1 MNPDNE
7 KNRADEEQIVL
18 PHSDRAETDDEN
30 VAADGAENAGNETG
44 ELPARSAADTLKKF
58 GRAAWAYIKHARI
71 ELIVAVALL
80 ALDLITK
87 AIVAHNMYVGQ
98 SVEIIP
104 QFLYF
109 TYVRNTKAAF
119 GSAFGL
125 EKALGDDAIRIIF
138 LVITVLA
145 VGVFCWLL
153 YRCRKRHILMRVS
166 IALIIAGAIGNFID
180 RLCLHYV
187 RDFVEIVFFG
197 CDVPLLGESF
207 AIFNIA
213 DVGLTV
219 GVILFLIYFIV
230 IYKEPKAKPT
240 TVNGQTDV
248 LPESGEAESAPTN
261 DGQASAEK
269 AQDAASGQTF
279 RAEHAGGETA
289 TEQPPQAN
297 APEDGNDNAAE

>member
-1 MNPDNE
+1 MNPDSE
-7 KNRADEEQIVL
+7 KNKTDEEQAVL
-18 PHSDRAETDDEN
+18 LHSDSVETDAEN
-30 VAADGAENAGNETG
+30 VSADGAENAEI
-44 ELPARSAADTLKKF
+44 EPSARSAADTLKKF
-58 GRAAWAYIKHARI
+58 GRAAWEYIKHARI
-71 ELIVAVALL
+71 ELLVAVALL

-87 AIVAHNMYVGQ
+87 AIVAHTMYVGQ

-104 QFLYF
+104 KFLYF

-138 LVITVLA
+138 LIITVLA

-153 YRCRKRHILMRVS
+153 YRCRRRHILMRVS

-219 GVILFLIYFIV
+219 GVILFLVYFIA
-230 IYKEPKAKPT
+230 IYKEPKAKPAAADGAQT
-240 TVNGQTDV
+240 SASPESGAAEDAQADGQTDADGTQAV
-248 LPESGEAESAPTN
+248 ADTPQEIAEMRGERTEEQTPQPSADEEGYDDVAE
-261 DGQASAEK
+261 
-269 AQDAASGQTF
+269 
-279 RAEHAGGETA
+279 
-289 TEQPPQAN
+289 
-297 APEDGNDNAAE
+297 

>member
-1 MNPDNE
+1 MNPDSE
-7 KNRADEEQIVL
+7 KNKTDEEQTVL
-18 PHSDRAETDDEN
+18 LHSDSVETDAEN
-30 VAADGAENAGNETG
+30 VSADGAENAEI
-44 ELPARSAADTLKKF
+44 EPSARSAADTLKKF
-58 GRAAWAYIKHARI
+58 GRAAWEYIKHARI
-71 ELIVAVALL
+71 ELLVAVALL

-87 AIVAHNMYVGQ
+87 AIVAHTMYVGQ

-104 QFLYF
+104 KFLYF

-138 LVITVLA
+138 LIITVLA

-153 YRCRKRHILMRVS
+153 YRCRRRHILMRVS

-219 GVILFLIYFIV
+219 GVILFLVYFIA
-230 IYKEPKAKPT
+230 IYKEPKAKPAAADGAQT
-240 TVNGQTDV
+240 SASPESGAAEDAQADGQTDADGTQAV
-248 LPESGEAESAPTN
+248 ADTPQEIAEMRGERTEEQTPQPSADEEGYDDVAE
-261 DGQASAEK
+261 
-269 AQDAASGQTF
+269 
-279 RAEHAGGETA
+279 
-289 TEQPPQAN
+289 
-297 APEDGNDNAAE
+297 